1 MAKRLLIQSPLLTSM
16 TLAEVADN
24 ATLDDVRRAALAT
37 IPEAQRTKDL
47 EVTFERNDDDDIDG
61 DGDDEE
67 RDGKSD
73 VIDGLRVHVGRCK
86 KVEVTV
92 RYFGKSKT
100 RKFVPSARIKRVK
113 NWATKVF
120 EVPAAEAARHSLR
133 LPDTTEE
140 LAADVHVGTLVL
152 KGTCGVVLDLVPSD
166 RINGAA

>member
-24 ATLDDVRRAALAT
+24 ATLADARRAALAA

-61 DGDDEE
+61 VDDEE
-67 RDGKSD
+67 RDAKIV

-92 RYFGKSKT
+92 RYFGKPKT

>member
-1 MAKRLLIQSPLLTSM
+1 MTKRLLIQSPLLTSM

-24 ATLDDVRRAALAT
+24 ATLADVRRAALAA
-37 IPEAQRTKDL
+37 IPEAQRAKDL

-61 DGDDEE
+61 DDDEE
-67 RDGKSD
+67 RDDKID
-73 VIDGLRVHVGRCK
+73 VVDGLRIHVSRCK

-92 RYFGKSKT
+92 RYFGKSKA